1 MVDLE
6 RIWADFDVLR
16 SNKAPESSAVFRPD
30 YECTCGGTKVFNHDG
45 LLACASC
52 GRTDEAFISDE
63 PEWRGGPGDDG
74 GGGADP
80 SRVGAPADL
89 AHFSEGWNTGTII
102 HVRRNQSHAMKRM
115 ARINFHMSMN
125 HKDRSLFHSYA
136 DMDRVGR
143 DILGLPPSV
152 MSAAK
157 TKYKQF
163 SESVLTRGAVRVGV
177 KANCI
182 FQACKESGISRTT
195 QEIAAAFE
203 IPVRDLARTTET
215 FLDQNP
221 DTRVVV
227 TTAADVVTRF
237 FNAVTGIP
245 DAERGR
251 TRMKLIARCKELED
265 HVGLQGRTPKAI
277 AATVMFSMLKSW
289 NVTKADLAR
298 ICDVSVPTITKLEA
312 IILKG

>member
-6 RIWADFDVLR
+6 RIWADLDVLR
-16 SNKAPESSAVFRPD
+16 SSRAGPEPSIFCPD
-30 YECTCGGTKVFNHDG
+30 YECVCGGTRALNDDG
-45 LLACASC
+45 LMTCASC
-52 GRTDEAFISDE
+52 GRTDESFISDE

-74 GGGADP
+74 AADP
-80 SRVGAPADL
+80 SRVGAPTDL
-89 AHFSEGWNTGTII
+89 THFSESWNTGTII
-102 HVRRNQSHAMKRM
+102 HVKRSQSYALKRM

-136 DMDRVGR
+136 EMDRIGR
-143 DILGLPPSV
+143 DVLGLPASV
-152 MSAAK
+152 MSSAK

-163 SESVLTRGAVRVGV
+163 SESVLTRGAVRTGV

-182 FQACKESGISRTT
+182 FQACKEAGISRTT

-215 FLDQNP
+215 FLEQNP
-221 DTRVVV
+221 DTKVVV
-227 TTAADVVTRF
+227 TTAADIIPRF
-237 FNAVTGIP
+237 FNEVKGVP
-245 DAERGR
+245 EAERGR

-265 HVGLQGRTPKAI
+265 HPGLQGRTPKAI
-277 AATVMFSMLKSW
+277 AATVMFMMLKPW

-298 ICDVSVPTITKLEA
+298 TCEVSVPTITKLEA

>member
-16 SNKAPESSAVFRPD
+16 SIEARDGLPIFRPE
-30 YECTCGGTKVFNHDG
+30 YECVCGGTRALNDDG

-52 GRTDEAFISDE
+52 GRTDESFISDE

-74 GGGADP
+74 GTVGDP
-80 SRVGAPADL
+80 SRVGAPTNL
-89 AHFSEGWNTGTII
+89 SHFSEGWNTGTII
-102 HVRRNQSHAMKRM
+102 HVKRNQSYALKRM

-136 DMDRVGR
+136 EMDRVGR
-143 DILGLPPSV
+143 DILGLPTSV

-157 TKYKQF
+157 IKYKQF
-163 SESVLTRGAVRVGV
+163 SESVLTRGAVRTGV

-182 FQACKESGISRTT
+182 FQACKEAGISRTT

-215 FLDQNP
+215 FLEQNP
-221 DTRVVV
+221 DSRVIV
-227 TTAADVVTRF
+227 TTAADIVPRF
-237 FNAVTGIP
+237 FNEVTAVP
-245 DAERGR
+245 ESERGR

-265 HVGLQGRTPKAI
+265 HPGLQGRTPKAI
-277 AATVMFSMLKSW
+277 AAAVMFMMLK
-289 NVTKADLAR
+289 NYHVTKADLAR
-298 ICDVSVPTITKLEA
+298 ICEVSVPTITKLEA